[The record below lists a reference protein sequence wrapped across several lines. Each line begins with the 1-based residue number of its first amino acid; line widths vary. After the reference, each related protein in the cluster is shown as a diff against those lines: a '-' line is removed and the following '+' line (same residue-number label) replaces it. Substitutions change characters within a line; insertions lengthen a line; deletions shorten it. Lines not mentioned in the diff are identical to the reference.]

1 MEKCIQKT
9 PIVLMKKVI
18 PKKGYSEKE
27 LHDFF
32 DSFKNQDIQWK
43 SGKTFGAVYYPG
55 DEYAQVISKA
65 YSRFLNENAFDPQ
78 LFKSLLAME
87 NDIVSQV
94 ANLISPD
101 TRLHGNLTSGGTES
115 IFLALLSARDWSKKN
130 KEIENPEVI
139 LPSTAHPAFLKAL
152 RFLDVKAVII
162 HVDFQKWDLN
172 IVENEINEN
181 TIMLVGSAPAYPY
194 GVIDPISDFS
204 KLAIKHNLLLHV
216 DACIG
221 GFFLSYLKKMGRD
234 VTEFNFNL
242 PGVSSLSVDLHKYA
256 YAPKGSSVLLYR
268 NPEHRLSQY
277 SVYSGWQGGIYA
289 STTFMGTKPG
299 GVVAS
304 TWTALNH
311 IGDDGYLE
319 LTKSTM
325 NSVDRII
332 KYIESNIHLEL
343 IGSPDMSLIAFKVKE
358 NNTYELADLLNNKGW
373 YIGRLQNPEGIHL
386 VVSAIH
392 SENIVISFMKD
403 VDDSLA
409 ELFSTNF
416 KSSIQH
422 LGDKLIKQVLNLLP
436 YNQLKT
442 TLANQAKKSNG
453 KPSKKRIIYD
463 VKNQLSESES
473 NNLFRTIMDRF
484 YS

>member
-1 MEKCIQKT
+1 
-9 PIVLMKKVI
+9 MKKVI

-32 DSFKNQDIQWK
+32 DSFKNQDVEWK

-55 DEYAQVISKA
+55 DEYAQVISNA

-78 LFKSLLAME
+78 LFKSVLSME

-101 TRLHGNLTSGGTES
+101 VRLYGNLTSGGTES

-130 KEIENPEVI
+130 RQVDNPEVI

-152 RFLDVKAVII
+152 RFLNVKAVII
-162 HVDFQKWDLN
+162 HVDVLKWDLN
-172 IVENEINEN
+172 SVENEINEN

-194 GVIDPISDFS
+194 GAIDPIS
-204 KLAIKHNLLLHV
+204 KLSELAVKHNLLLHV

-221 GFFLSYLKKMGRD
+221 GFFLSYLKKMGKIVQD
-234 VTEFNFNL
+234 FNFTL
-242 PGVSSLSVDLHKYA
+242 PGVTSLSVDLHKYA

-268 NPEHRLSQY
+268 NSEHRLSQY

-311 IGDDGYLE
+311 IGEDGYLE

-325 NSVDRII
+325 KSVDAIVR
-332 KYIESNIHLEL
+332 YIESNIHLEL

-358 NNTYELADLLNNKGW
+358 KSTYALADLLNDKGW
-373 YIGRLQNPEGIHL
+373 YVGRLQNPEGIHL
-386 VVSAIH
+386 VVSSIH
-392 SENIVISFMKD
+392 TEKIVNSFKKD
-403 VDDSLA
+403 IDDSLA
-409 ELFSTNF
+409 ELYSTNF
-416 KSSIQH
+416 KSSIQY
-422 LGDKLIKQVLNLLP
+422 LGDRILGQVLNLLP

-442 TLANQAKKSNG
+442 TLAKQAKKSNG
-453 KPSKKRIIYD
+453 KPSKKRIIYN
-463 VKNQLSESES
+463 VKSQLSESES
-473 NNLFRTIMDRF
+473 NQLFRTIMDRF